1 MRSSSRTRV
10 LLASCSWP
18 LVAVVVLVTACSQ
31 VLGFKEAKVVD
42 AASEIDAAVDASAI
56 DAPIDAAID
65 AAIDAP
71 IDTPMATCVPANCP
85 FGCDPNTDAC
95 RQGKLSIFRTAAA
108 FIGNGFG
115 GTDNPVNVRGGSTA
129 KCLETY
135 TALYRS
141 VPCDADHMLAIL
153 HVSNTDS
160 IPLMATKY
168 GIPTTAPVHRA
179 EDDVLVAN
187 NWNDLTDPNKPLR
200 APASTLTDDAD
211 TQIWTGA
218 NTVSTCTNWT
228 STATGVT
235 GTRGFANR
243 TASTW
248 LNADTLACVNSNSAG
263 LACICWAAA
272 H

>member
-1 MRSSSRTRV
+1 MRARV
-10 LLASCSWP
+10 SLASCSWP
-18 LVAVVVLVTACSQ
+18 LVAVAVLVTACSQ

-42 AASEIDAAVDASAI
+42 ASPESDAAVDAPIDTAI
-56 DAPIDAAID
+56 DGS
-65 AAIDAP
+65 IDAP
-71 IDTPMATCVPANCP
+71 IDTPAATCVPANCT
-85 FGCDPNTDAC
+85 FGCDPGTDAC
-95 RQGKLSIFRTAAA
+95 RQGKLSIFKTAAA
-108 FIGNGFG
+108 FVGNVFG

-129 KCLETY
+129 KCLETHAAIY
-135 TALYRS
+135 PS
-141 VPCDADHMLAIL
+141 VPCDADHMFAIL

-168 GIPTTAPVHRA
+168 GIPTTAPVNRA
-179 EDDVLVAN
+179 DDDVLVAN
-187 NWNDLTDPNKPLR
+187 NWNDLTDPNKALR
-200 APASTLTDDAD
+200 APASPLTDDAD

-228 STATGVT
+228 SAVNAVT

-248 LNADTLACVNSNSAG
+248 LNANTLACGDSAG
-263 LACICWAAA
+263 LVCICWAAA